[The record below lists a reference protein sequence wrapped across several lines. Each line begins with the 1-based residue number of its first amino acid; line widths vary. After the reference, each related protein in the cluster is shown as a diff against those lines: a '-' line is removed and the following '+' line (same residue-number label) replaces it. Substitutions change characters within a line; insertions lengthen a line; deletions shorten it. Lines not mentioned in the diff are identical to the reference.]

1 MSYADVN
8 GLSLY
13 YEEHGSG
20 DPLVLLHGGIGA
32 SEMFAPILD
41 ELAAGRRVIAV
52 DLQGHGHTADI
63 DRPLRPE
70 TLADDVAALIEHL
83 GLERADVM
91 GYSMGGMTALLTAIQ
106 HPERMRR
113 LVLVS
118 IPFRRDGSYPEVLA
132 AMDAMGPE
140 LAEMIKQAPV
150 YEHYARVAPR
160 PEDWTSHVAKTAE
173 AVKLD
178 FDWSAEVAGLSTPT
192 MLVYADADSIRP
204 DHIVEFWRL
213 LGGGQRDAGVDGSG
227 RPAARLAVIPGATH
241 YDIVAS
247 PLLAAAVSR
256 SSTSRCNPDGWRFPA
271 AAGEGIGA
279 AVRSEEDRCADVS

>member
-20 DPLVLLHGGIGA
+20 EPLVLLHGGIGA
-32 SEMFAPILD
+32 SEMFAAVLD
-41 ELAAGRRVIAV
+41 ELAERRRVIAV

-63 DRPLRPE
+63 DRPLR
-70 TLADDVAALIEHL
+70 
-83 GLERADVM
+83 
-91 GYSMGGMTALLTAIQ
+91 TAIQ
-106 HPERMRR
+106 HPARVRR

-160 PEDWTSHVAKTAE
+160 PEDWTAHVAKTAE
-173 AVKLD
+173 LVKLD
-178 FDWSAEVAGLSTPT
+178 YDWSAEVAALTAPT
-192 MLVYADADSIRP
+192 MLVYADADSVRP
-204 DHIVEFWRL
+204 DHIVEFYGL
-213 LGGGQRDAGVDGSG
+213 L
-227 RPAARLAVIPGATH
+227 
-241 YDIVAS
+241 
-247 PLLAAAVSR
+247 
-256 SSTSRCNPDGWRFPA
+256 
-271 AAGEGIGA
+271 
-279 AVRSEEDRCADVS
+279 

>member
-13 YEEHGSG
+13 YEEHGTG

-32 SEMFAPILD
+32 SEMFAAVLD
-41 ELAAGRRVIAV
+41 ELAEHRRVIAV

-70 TLADDVAALIEHL
+70 HLADDIAALIEHL

-91 GYSMGGMTALLTAIQ
+91 GYSLGGMVALRTAIQ
-106 HPERMRR
+106 HPARVRR

-140 LAEMIKQAPV
+140 LAELIKQAPV

-160 PEDWTSHVAKTAE
+160 PDDWTAHVAKTAE
-173 AVKLD
+173 LVKAD
-178 FDWSAEVAGLSTPT
+178 FDWAADVPGLTAPT

-204 DHIVEFWRL
+204 DHIVEFFGL
-213 LGGGQRDAGVDGSG
+213 LGGGRGDAGVDGSG
-227 RPAARLAVIPGATH
+227 RPTARLAVLPGATH

-247 PLLAAAVSR
+247 PLLAAAVV
-256 SSTSRCNPDGWRFPA
+256 PFLDAPGLGP
-271 AAGEGIGA
+271 E
-279 AVRSEEDRCADVS
+279 

>member
-13 YEEHGSG
+13 YEEHGTG
-20 DPLVLLHGGIGA
+20 EPLVLLHGGIGA
-32 SEMFAPILD
+32 SEMFAAILD
-41 ELAAGRRVIAV
+41 ELAASRRVVAV
-52 DLQGHGHTADI
+52 DLQGHGHTADV

-83 GLERADVM
+83 GLARADVL
-91 GYSMGGMTALLTAIQ
+91 GYSLGGMVALRTALQ
-106 HPERMRR
+106 HPDRVRR

-118 IPFRRDGSYPEVLA
+118 IAFRRDGSYPEVLA

-160 PEDWTSHVAKTAE
+160 PEDWTEHVAKTSE
-173 AVKLD
+173 LVKAD
-178 FDWSAEVAGLSTPT
+178 FDWSAEIPALAAPT
-192 MLVYADADSIRP
+192 MLVYADADSVRL
-204 DHIVEFWRL
+204 DHIAEFYGL

-227 RPAARLAVIPGATH
+227 RPVARLAVLPGTTH
-241 YDIVAS
+241 YDIVTS
-247 PLLAAAVSR
+247 PLLPAAVV
-256 SSTSRCNPDGWRFPA
+256 PFLEAPGLDA
-271 AAGEGIGA
+271 A
-279 AVRSEEDRCADVS
+279 

>member
-1 MSYADVN
+1 MSYAEVN

-20 DPLVLLHGGIGA
+20 EPLVLLHGGIGA
-32 SEMFAPILD
+32 SEMFAAILD
-41 ELAAGRRVIAV
+41 ELAERRRVIAV
-52 DLQGHGHTADI
+52 DLQGHGHTADV
-63 DRPLRPE
+63 DRPLRAE
-70 TLADDVAALIEHL
+70 HLADDVAALIAHL
-83 GLERADVM
+83 GLERADVL
-91 GYSMGGMTALLTAIQ
+91 GYSLGGMTALRTAIQ
-106 HPERMRR
+106 HPARVRR

-173 AVKLD
+173 AVKAD
-178 FDWSAEVAGLSTPT
+178 FDWSAELPGLTAPT
-192 MLVYADADSIRP
+192 MLVYADADSVRP
-204 DHIVEFWRL
+204 DHIVEFWGL

-227 RPAARLAVIPGATH
+227 RPTARLAVIPGTTH

-247 PLLAAAVSR
+247 PLLPAAVL
-256 SSTSRCNPDGWRFPA
+256 PFLDAPGLA
-271 AAGEGIGA
+271 
-279 AVRSEEDRCADVS
+279 